1 MGQWLP
7 GDHAV
12 TESLEIPV
20 TPGPGDYDLTV
31 GLVDPT
37 GGRRPFILAIDAPEQ
52 NGRYS
57 VSRIT
62 IK

>member
-1 MGQWLP
+1 M
-7 GDHAV
+7 
-12 TESLEIPV
+12 